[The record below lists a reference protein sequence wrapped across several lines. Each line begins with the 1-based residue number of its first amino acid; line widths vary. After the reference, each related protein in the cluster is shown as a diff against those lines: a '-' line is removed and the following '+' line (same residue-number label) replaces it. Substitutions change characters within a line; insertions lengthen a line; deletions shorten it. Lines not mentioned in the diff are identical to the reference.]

1 VRALYAAVAVALAA
15 MPAPAAAQPAPAPE
29 AAAAAPVP
37 EPDRMV
43 VGILDVRTEGLPAAA
58 GDEFERQLEA
68 LSATAAR
75 GAFWIASR
83 DRLKAILANS
93 TQWID
98 GCLYGPCMRVLRE
111 QTRAAVVVT
120 VVLQSLGTTY
130 RYVITLV
137 RTDTGAVIDQRTE
150 ACGACTQD
158 EAIAAATTAT
168 VDALVRA
175 PETVAE
181 VALTDPDVVARRTE
195 VPLRRR
201 LGRNRTKVTAAAA
214 VLTGL
219 AVVGGVLGGYWL
231 SEDDT
236 DKAGPALGAAA
247 GLATAGMVG
256 FAVAWSWD

>member
-1 VRALYAAVAVALAA
+1 VRALIAAAAVALAA
-15 MPAPAAAQPAPAPE
+15 APVAAQPVAAEAPEPAPE
-29 AAAAAPVP
+29 P
-37 EPDRMV
+37 ERMV
-43 VGILDVRTEGLPAAA
+43 VGVLDVRTEGLPAAA
-58 GDEFERQLEA
+58 GDAFERELEA
-68 LSATAAR
+68 LSATTAR
-75 GAFWIASR
+75 GAYWIASR
-83 DRLKAILANS
+83 DRLEAILANS

-120 VVLQSLGTTY
+120 VILQSLGTTY

-150 ACGACTQD
+150 ACGACTQG
-158 EAIAAATTAT
+158 EAIAAAATAT

-181 VALTDPDVVARRTE
+181 VALTDPDVVALRTE
-195 VPLRRR
+195 LPLRRR
-201 LGRNRTKVTAAAA
+201 LGRNQTRVTVTAA

-231 SEDDT
+231 SQDDT